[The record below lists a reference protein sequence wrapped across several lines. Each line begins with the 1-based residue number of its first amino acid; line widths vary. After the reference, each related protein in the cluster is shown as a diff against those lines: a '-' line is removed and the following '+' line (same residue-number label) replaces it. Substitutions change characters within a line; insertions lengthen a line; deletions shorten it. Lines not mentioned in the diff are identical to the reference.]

1 MPSSIPA
8 EHMVLQTKAASPA
21 PSRPSQSQS
30 SMTAFARG
38 KQEMARRIL
47 YSKFLRGQVIV
58 SEDLDKIPGAS
69 DQPPKILTG
78 EAGSSFSAAV
88 LDSHSS
94 SVPIADGTVSSDA
107 SVSLD
112 VKKKESKEDKARR
125 RVQKAAKKELKQAKL
140 ELKEEKR
147 QRKLAAEQADGN
159 SPSLDG
165 ELKQKKSKGKG
176 KDRAKDGEVTATE
189 AEGEEG
195 KDRKK
200 RKRESRT
207 ATPADIETSAMDG
220 ATAVKPKKKKKRKTD
235 DEA

>member
-1 MPSSIPA
+1 
-8 EHMVLQTKAASPA
+8 
-21 PSRPSQSQS
+21 
-30 SMTAFARG
+30 
-38 KQEMARRIL
+38 MARRIL

-88 LDSHSS
+88 PDSRSS

-112 VKKKESKEDKARR
+112 AKKKESKEDKVRR
-125 RVQKAAKKELKQAKL
+125 RAEKAAKKELRQAKL

-147 QRKLAAEQADGN
+147 QRKLAAEQPE

-165 ELKQKKSKGKG
+165 EFKQKKSRGKG
-176 KDRAKDGEVTATE
+176 KDKAKDGEVTATE
-189 AEGEEG
+189 ADGEEG
-195 KDRKK
+195 QDRKK

-207 ATPADIETSAMDG
+207 GTPADIETSVVDG
-220 ATAVKPKKKKKRKTD
+220 STAVKPKKKKKKRKMD
-235 DEA
+235 DEV